1 MEYCKLQVGC
11 LLVLLYIMII
21 YYKEKKRFHMRGSFS
36 MYDALLVIG
45 FVNLLLDGVT
55 AYTVNHP
62 DTVNKVL
69 NMLLHGLFLIS
80 IDTLIFALFLYML
93 SVTEG
98 LPADKWKRF
107 LLCCPFFVNIAVV
120 VFFLKDLEY
129 RSGRLSNYSMGI
141 SAYTCFIMASV
152 YILLTLALMF
162 RRWNYIHSRKRFSFI
177 SCLVIL
183 IGITGYQMF
192 CPDALISSIAT
203 MMVILGAYMNQ
214 EDPAMKELNRYH
226 DEMVMGFATLI
237 ENRDEST
244 GGHVKRT
251 TQYVKLLSEELRSR
265 GYYRAVLTRD
275 YMRNLL
281 MAAPM
286 HDIGKIA
293 VPDAILQKP
302 DKLTA
307 EEFEQ
312 MKQHAVRGGEII
324 RQTFSR
330 MGDRQYLEIAY
341 NIAMRHHEKWN
352 GKGYP
357 DGLKR
362 KEIPLCARI
371 MAIADV
377 FDAVSQNRC
386 YRKAMPLEKCFDII
400 SEGSGQD
407 FDPLLA
413 EVFLDIRDQ
422 VEIVYRQENGG
433 TQIESG
439 LKL

>member
-1 MEYCKLQVGC
+1 MEYFKLQIGC
-11 LLVLLYIMII
+11 LLVLLYIIII
-21 YYKEKKRFHMRGSFS
+21 YYKEKKRFHIRGSFS
-36 MYDALLVIG
+36 LYDGLLIAG
-45 FVNLLLDGVT
+45 LINIMLDGIT
-55 AYTVNHP
+55 AYTVNHL
-62 DTVNKVL
+62 DTINEGL
-69 NMLLHGLFLIS
+69 NMILHGLFLLS
-80 IDTLIFALFLYML
+80 VDTLIFALFLYIL
-93 SVTEG
+93 STTEG
-98 LPADKWKRF
+98 LPAGKWKRF
-107 LLCCPFFVNIAVV
+107 LLCCPFLVNIFVV

-141 SAYTCFIMASV
+141 SAYTCFIMASF
-152 YILLTLALMF
+152 YILLTLAMVV
-162 RRWNYIHSRKRFSFI
+162 RRWNYIQRNKRFNMI
-177 SCLVIL
+177 SYLVVL
-183 IGITGYQMF
+183 IIVTGYQMF
-192 CPDALISSIAT
+192 FPDALISGVAT

-214 EDPAMKELNRYH
+214 EDPAMKELIRYH

-251 TQYVKLLSEELRSR
+251 TQYVKLLAEELRR
-265 GYYRAVLTRD
+265 CGYYREVLTKD
-275 YMRNLL
+275 YMRSLL

-302 DKLTA
+302 GKLTA

-312 MKQHAVRGGEII
+312 MKLHAAKGGEII

-330 MGDRQYLEIAY
+330 MDDQQYLEIAY
-341 NIAMRHHEKWN
+341 NIAMHHHEKWN

-357 DGLKR
+357 NGLKR

-386 YRKAMPLEKCFDII
+386 YRKAMPLEQCFDII

-407 FDPLLA
+407 FDPLLTD
-413 EVFLDIRDQ
+413 VFLEIRDK
-422 VEIVYRQENGG
+422 VEIVHRQEND
-433 TQIESG
+433 IV
-439 LKL
+439 

>member
-1 MEYCKLQVGC
+1 MEYCKLQIGC

-21 YYKEKKRFHMRGSFS
+21 YYKEKRRFHIRGRFS
-36 MYDALLVIG
+36 LYDVLLVTG
-45 FVNLLLDGVT
+45 FVNLMLDGIT
-55 AYTVNHP
+55 AYTVNHLN
-62 DTVNKVL
+62 TVNKVL
-69 NMLLHGLFLIS
+69 NMILHGLFLIS
-80 IDTLIFALFLYML
+80 IDTLIFELFLYML
-93 SVTEG
+93 SASEG
-98 LPADKWKRF
+98 LPADKRKRC
-107 LLCCPFFVNIAVV
+107 LLCFPFFINIGVV
-120 VFFLKDLEY
+120 LFFLKDLEY
-129 RSGRLSNYSMGI
+129 RSGKLSNYSMGI
-141 SAYTCFIMASV
+141 SAYTCFVMASF
-152 YILLTLALMF
+152 YILLTLVLVL
-162 RRWNYIHSRKRFSFI
+162 RRWNYIQSHKRFNMI
-177 SCLVIL
+177 SCLIIL
-183 IGITGYQMF
+183 IGVTGYQMF
-192 CPDALISSIAT
+192 FPDALITSIAT

-214 EDPAMKELNRYH
+214 EDPAMKELLRYH
-226 DEMVMGFATLI
+226 EEMVMGFATLI

-251 TQYVKLLSEELRSR
+251 KQYVKLLSEELRSR
-265 GYYRAVLTRD
+265 GYYREVLTKD
-275 YMRNLL
+275 YMRSLL

-302 DKLTA
+302 DKLTK

-312 MKQHAVRGGEII
+312 MKQHAVKGGEII

-330 MGDRQYLEIAY
+330 MDDQQYLEIAY
-341 NIAMRHHEKWN
+341 NIAMYHHEKWN

-357 DGLKR
+357 AGLKR

-386 YRKAMPLEKCFDII
+386 YRKAMPLEQCFDII

-413 EVFLDIRDQ
+413 EVFLDIKDK
-422 VEIVYRQENGG
+422 VEIVYRQENNK
-433 TQIESG
+433 E
-439 LKL
+439 

>member
-1 MEYCKLQVGC
+1 MEYCKLQIGC
-11 LLVLLYIMII
+11 LLVLLYILII
-21 YYKEKKRFHMRGSFS
+21 YFKEKKRFHIRGRFS
-36 MYDALLVIG
+36 MYDALLLIG
-45 FVNLLLDGVT
+45 FVNLILDAIT

-62 DTVNKVL
+62 DMVSKEL
-69 NMLLHGLFLIS
+69 NMILHGLFLIS
-80 IDTLIFALFLYML
+80 IDTLIFAMFLYML
-93 SVTEG
+93 SAAEG
-98 LPADKWKRF
+98 LPAGKRKRF
-107 LLCCPFFVNIAVV
+107 LLCAPFFVNICVV

-129 RSGRLSNYSMGI
+129 RSGKLSNYSMGI
-141 SAYTCFIMASV
+141 SAYTCFIMASF

-162 RRWNYIHSRKRFSFI
+162 RRWNYIQSHKRFNMI
-177 SCLVIL
+177 SCLVVL
-183 IGITGYQMF
+183 IGVTGYQMIF
-192 CPDALISSIAT
+192 PDALISGVAA

-214 EDPAMKELNRYH
+214 EDPAMQELLRYH
-226 DEMVMGFATLI
+226 EEMVMGFATLI
-237 ENRDEST
+237 ENRDENT

-251 TQYVKLLSEELRSR
+251 TQYVKLLTEELRSR
-265 GYYRAVLTRD
+265 GYYRRVLTKD
-275 YMRNLL
+275 YMRNIL

-307 EEFEQ
+307 EEFEK
-312 MKQHAVRGGEII
+312 MKLHASKGGEII

-330 MGDRQYLEIAY
+330 MGDRQYMEIAY
-341 NIAMRHHEKWN
+341 NIAMYHHEKWN

-357 DGLKR
+357 AGLKR

-386 YRKAMPLEKCFDII
+386 YRKAMPLEQCFDII

-413 EVFLDIRDQ
+413 EVFLDIKDK
-422 VEIVYRQENGG
+422 VEMVYRQEND
-433 TQIESG
+433 
-439 LKL
+439 KK